1 MQRIVIAFVAVLAA
15 TFAQAQALQ
24 PAPDDVERQIQGTAQ
39 MLRARCN
46 SDCLTASAA
55 CLKAGAAAPEVC
67 DTRAIACL
75 VSCPAC
81 SSQYPTCRKAAIAE
95 GADTQMSIMRCT
107 VKVMDCRSEA
117 RKAAEA
123 QRAPIVFSGGDGRS
137 METAVVISGARNTLE
152 GVFGEG
158 YWTWKNHP
166 GWQKTRQSLLNRDGK
181 RYDLITNKL
190 PDGSQAEIYFDI
202 TDFFGKW

>member
-1 MQRIVIAFVAVLAA
+1 MRRFIVALFAALLA
-15 TFAQAQALQ
+15 TSCFAQTPQG
-24 PAPDDVERQIQGTAQ
+24 APDDVERQIQGTAQ
-39 MLRARCN
+39 MLGARCT
-46 SDCLTASAA
+46 SECLTASQA
-55 CLKAGAAAPEVC
+55 CLRAGDTAPEVC

-75 VSCPAC
+75 VACPNCAN
-81 SSQYPTCRKAAIAE
+81 QYPACRKAAIAE
-95 GADTQMSIMRCT
+95 SADTQMSIMRCT

-117 RKAAEA
+117 RKTAEA
-123 QRAPIVFSGGDGRS
+123 PRPPITFGGGDGRS
-137 METAVVISGARNTLE
+137 MENAVVIRGARNTLE

-158 YWTWKNHP
+158 YWTWKTHP
-166 GWQKTRQSLLNRDGK
+166 GWRKGRQALLSRDGK